1 MMLTTRRHPK
11 IELAWTSRQRATP
24 PQPQT
29 GAAVLIM
36 LRIEPGEPITG
47 ALTSDN
53 RSAAAPFCGWMELIA
68 AINARRDA

>member
-1 MMLTTRRHPK
+1 MDEPSTSDPAAPDNAARH
-11 IELAWTSRQRATP
+11 P